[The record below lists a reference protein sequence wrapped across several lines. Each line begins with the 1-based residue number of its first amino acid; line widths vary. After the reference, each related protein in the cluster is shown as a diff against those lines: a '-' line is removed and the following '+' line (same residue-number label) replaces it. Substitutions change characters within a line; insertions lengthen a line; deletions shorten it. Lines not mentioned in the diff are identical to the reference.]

1 MMPQNKMQ
9 PEIYTTHSRK
19 EAWTLVHSLYPV
31 RFRFDKDNI
40 WKSEYPVFFADL
52 GSDAESTAVIED
64 HGTEIYVTQMYR
76 EIQIEIQETNEA
88 EKNGQKINMSMIP
101 TEKLWR
107 PPVPDTRK
115 KQIARV
121 QYLTGHG
128 ILADIKAA
136 NYSYQIVDY
145 GWMGVY
151 LTDKTIEN
159 PDGTERK
166 LLFSDVDLLSGCEEP
181 TGQREMELSEVR
193 QIFEFVEVT
202 EPEEENMIQCTYP
215 DLRREE

>member
-1 MMPQNKMQ
+1 MNPKDNKKT
-9 PEIYTTHSRK
+9 EIYTTHSRK
-19 EAWTLVHSLYPV
+19 EAWTLVHSLFPV
-31 RFRFDKDNI
+31 RFRFDKDDI
-40 WKSEYPVFFADL
+40 WKSKYPVFFADI
-52 GSDAESTAVIED
+52 SSNTESTAVIED
-64 HGTEIYVTQMYR
+64 RGTEIYVMQMYR

-107 PPVPDTRK
+107 PPVPDARK

-128 ILADIKAA
+128 ILADVKAA

-151 LTDKTIEN
+151 LTDKSIEN

-181 TGQREMELSEVR
+181 TGQREMELSEIR
-193 QIFEFVEVT
+193 KIFEFVEVT
-202 EPEEENMIQCTYP
+202 EPEKENMVQCTYP

>member
-1 MMPQNKMQ
+1 MKP
-9 PEIYTTHSRK
+9 
-19 EAWTLVHSLYPV
+19 
-31 RFRFDKDNI
+31 KDN
-40 WKSEYPVFFADL
+40 
-52 GSDAESTAVIED
+52 
-64 HGTEIYVTQMYR
+64 TEPPIY
-76 EIQIEIQETNEA
+76 
-88 EKNGQKINMSMIP
+88 MSMVPI
-101 TEKLWR
+101 EKLWR
-107 PPVPDTRK
+107 PPVPDAGK

-136 NYSYQIVDY
+136 NYSFQIVDY

-181 TGQREMELSEVR
+181 AGQREMELSEVR

>member
-1 MMPQNKMQ
+1 MQ

-19 EAWTLVHSLYPV
+19 EAWTLVHSLFPV

-52 GSDAESTAVIED
+52 SSDTESTAVIED
-64 HGTEIYVTQMYR
+64 HGNQIYITQMYR
-76 EIQIEIQETNEA
+76 YICVEILETNE
-88 EKNGQKINMSMIP
+88 EQNKQEIRMTVTPI
-101 TEKLWR
+101 EKLWH
-107 PPVPDTRK
+107 PPVPDNRK

-166 LLFSDVDLLSGCEEP
+166 LLFSNVDLLSGCEEP
-181 TGQREMELSEVR
+181 AGQREMELSEVR
-193 QIFEFVEVT
+193 QIFEFVEVM